1 MEPETV
7 QELMETQSA
16 LEEQRESSC
25 DLDEPGKTGG
35 KCNTFK
41 RPLSCYKCGK
51 AFITKSKLNCHERTH
66 TTVVWHGLVG

>member
-41 RPLSCYKCGK
+41 RPLSCNKCGK
-51 AFITKSKLNCHERTH
+51 AFITKVN
-66 TTVVWHGLVG
+66 